1 MPDPCARG
9 CVIAAPGSGQGK
21 TWVTAALARACVRS
35 GRRVRVMKVGP
46 DFIDP
51 EILARASGSPVC
63 TLDPWMAGDDA
74 CAREL
79 GEAGRSADVV
89 LVEGV
94 MGLFDGSPSTADVA
108 AQFGL
113 SVLLVIDAW
122 TMAQTFGAL
131 VHGMMTYRP
140 ELKFAGVLGNRVAG
154 EAHGAMLA
162 ESLRDRALFR
172 GAIPNDPDAS
182 LPERHLGLVMPDE
195 VRDLEARLDRA
206 AASQRNFDFDAL
218 PELGIGAPPSSAL
231 PRSLEGVR
239 IAVARDAASC
249 FMYPANLDLLR
260 AMGAEL
266 VFFSPRDDR
275 ALPDASALYLPGGY
289 PELHAAE
296 LSRNGALHRAI
307 QAHVEQGK
315 PAVAECG
322 GLMMLARGLR
332 TADGRRHD
340 MAGVLDLEVEMKL
353 RLVAIGHYACDLP
366 EGSLRGHSFH
376 HSSATGGA
384 VSLPA
389 AFATSP
395 HGGAPEPVYRVRRLV
410 ASYVHWYLP
419 SNPEAAARL
428 FTA

>member
-1 MPDPCARG
+1 MPAEHHARG

-21 TWVTAALARACVRS
+21 TWVTAALARACLRTD
-35 GRRVRVMKVGP
+35 RRVRVLKIGP

-51 EILARASGSPVC
+51 EILTRACRSTVH
-63 TLDPWMAGDDA
+63 TVDPWMAGDEA

-79 GEAGRSADVV
+79 GDAARAADIV

-108 AQFGL
+108 ARFGL

-131 VHGMMTYRP
+131 AHGLMTYRP
-140 ELKFAGVLGNRVAG
+140 ELRFAGVLGNRVAG
-154 EAHGAMLA
+154 PAHGAMIA
-162 ESLRDRALFR
+162 ESLRDRSLFR
-172 GAIPNDPDAS
+172 GAVQNDPAAS

-195 VRDLEARLDRA
+195 VSDLDARIDRA
-206 AASQRNFDFDAL
+206 ADAVRDFDFGSL
-218 PELGIGAPPSSAL
+218 PELPVAGPSSAPL
-231 PRSLEGVR
+231 ARRLEGVR

-249 FMYPANLDLLR
+249 FIYAANLDLLR
-260 AMGAEL
+260 ALGAEL
-266 VFFSPRDDR
+266 AFFSPRDDR
-275 ALPDASALYLPGGY
+275 ALPEASALYLPGGY
-289 PELHAAE
+289 PELHATT
-296 LSRNGALHRAI
+296 LSENRAMHRAI

-322 GLMMLARGLR
+322 GLMLLARGLC
-332 TADGRRHD
+332 TLDGRRHE
-340 MAGVLDLEVEMKL
+340 MAGVLDLEVEMSAQCA
-353 RLVAIGHYACDLP
+353 AIGHYACELS

-376 HSSATGGA
+376 HSRASGAASPSALA
-384 VSLPA
+384 S
-389 AFATSP
+389 SP
-395 HGGAPEPVYRVRRLV
+395 HGGLSEPVYRLRGLV

-428 FTA
+428 FTV